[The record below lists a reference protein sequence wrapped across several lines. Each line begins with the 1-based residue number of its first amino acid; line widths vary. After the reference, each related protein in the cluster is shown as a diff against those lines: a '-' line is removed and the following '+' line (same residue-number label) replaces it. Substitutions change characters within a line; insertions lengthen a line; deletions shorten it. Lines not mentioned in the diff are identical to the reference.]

1 MIKKILIMTL
11 FSFSFLFAKEY
22 MTQINP
28 NEKIQ
33 IKSQTTG
40 VIKYVN
46 KKLESNFVKENQVL
60 LKINSLDEE
69 IELKKET
76 NSLTLQKEIVK
87 IKEQNYNAKKRIKQ
101 LSLYDK
107 NNEKL
112 SFLESKKELV
122 LKEQNIKK
130 LLNEISKKV
139 FNIENKYINTIFI
152 KKDEYVNIGDKLFD
166 MYDISNLKITLYLTS
181 KEIEGLKEKSVFIDG
196 VKSDFKINKINKI
209 KDEVKVSRYKVEFI
223 KRNENVDNYFFNKI
237 VKVEIK

>member
-76 NSLTLQKEIVK
+76 NSLILQKEIVK

-139 FNIENKYINTIFI
+139 FNIENKYVNTIFI

-181 KEIEGLKEKSVFIDG
+181 KEIKGLKEKSVFIDG
-196 VKSDFKINKINKI
+196 VKSDFKVNKINKI

-223 KRNENVDNYFFNKI
+223 KRNKNVDNYFFNKI

>member
-223 KRNENVDNYFFNKI
+223 KRNKNVDNYFFNKI